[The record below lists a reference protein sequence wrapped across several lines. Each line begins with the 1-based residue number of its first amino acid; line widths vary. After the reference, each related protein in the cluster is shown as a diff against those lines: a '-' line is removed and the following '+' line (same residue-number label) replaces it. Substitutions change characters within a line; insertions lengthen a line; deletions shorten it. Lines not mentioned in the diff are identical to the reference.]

1 MTRSKGIWS
10 KSLVPALAGGS
21 GFWLAN
27 FVISLT
33 PIAAEYRAALSIR
46 YLPMLLEAL
55 FGGLIIGFGVSYFL
69 HRFFDKLPT
78 KSPVHKS
85 VLLSLVVLVIAT
97 VVLQYPASL
106 SAKTGDVVRCFLV
119 GTLFNA
125 LRIPALGVAVGL
137 VSGKLKGGA

>member
-1 MTRSKGIWS
+1 MTRSKGTWTW
-10 KSLVPALAGGS
+10 SLVPALAGGS

-33 PIAAEYRAALSIR
+33 PIAAQYRAALSIR

-55 FGGLIIGFGVSYFL
+55 LGGLIIGFVVSCFL
-69 HRFFDKLPT
+69 HRFFDRLPT
-78 KSPVHKS
+78 RSPISKS
-85 VLLSLVVLVIAT
+85 LLVSLVVLVIAT
-97 VVLQYPASL
+97 VLLQFPASL
-106 SAKTGDVVRCFLV
+106 SAKTGDAVRCFLV

-137 VSGKLKGGA
+137 ASGKLERGV